1 MTSTQAT
8 TASTQDSPESKATT
22 ALLTTDK
29 PTTSSQLTVRPLGF
43 LGCGNMGSAIVAGLL
58 QAGYPANQLFLCNQH
73 PEKLAHFAQ
82 QGVTLFNQVDK
93 FVQNLQ
99 AQQAAVLVLAIK
111 PQMVAQVCSQLDF
124 SGLDV
129 ISLAAG
135 ISCDRLSQ
143 LLPNAT
149 NYCRV
154 MPNTPSLVGLG
165 MAGIYAPGH
174 ASALASKVEPNAQ
187 VEPSAQAEPSAQLLG
202 DFAYG
207 LMQAVGKAEFVRSE
221 DQINQVIACAGSAPA
236 YFFLLMEALE
246 QAMIAR
252 GMPAAQAQALIAQTA
267 LGAATMATKR
277 VVAGGESFAQLRQ
290 NVTSKGGTTAAAL
303 GVFEGEGIR
312 ETVAQAVEACIA
324 RAEEMEKLF

>member
-1 MTSTQAT
+1 MTSTT
-8 TASTQDSPESKATT
+8 TALTQESTESKATT

-29 PTTSSQLTVRPLGF
+29 PTTFSQLTVRPLGF

-58 QAGYPANQLFLCNQH
+58 KAGYPASKLFLCNQH
-73 PEKLAHFAQ
+73 PEKLAHFAE

-93 FVQNLQ
+93 FIQHLQ

-174 ASALASKVEPNAQ
+174 ASALASKVEPL
-187 VEPSAQAEPSAQLLG
+187 AQAEPSAQLLG

-246 QAMIAR
+246 QAMTAR
-252 GMPAAQAQALIAQTA
+252 GMPRAQAQALIAQTA
-267 LGAATMATKR
+267 LGAATMATEK
-277 VVAGGESFAQLRQ
+277 VVAGGESFTQLRQ

-303 GVFEGEGIR
+303 GVFEAQGLR